1 MTEGVSVN
9 LKTDQYKLS
18 NLITEKKQLLKKLTE
33 IQEQWDNDNTTT
45 KPNINIISGPEK
57 KCIAEIQLKKKMA

>member
-18 NLITEKKQLLKKLTE
+18 NLKTEKKQLLKKLTE
-33 IQEQWDNDNTTT
+33 DNNSTTGT
-45 KPNINIISGPEK
+45 LQQ
-57 KCIAEIQLKKKMA
+57 KCGGNFS